1 MLLSLL
7 YALLNKILIIYAKL
21 EGMSTRKRTEL
32 IQATVQEVRK
42 FLAAGILFN
51 EKVAA
56 DLGLN
61 GTDLQFLNMLELEGS
76 ATPGDL
82 ARYSGLTTGGVTV
95 VLDRLEKAGYVRRA
109 PNPKDRR
116 SNIIR
121 PVPAR
126 LLELYLIYKSKGDL
140 VVEALSEFS
149 DRELQVILRFLQ
161 KAHG

>member
-1 MLLSLL
+1 
-7 YALLNKILIIYAKL
+7 
-21 EGMSTRKRTEL
+21 MSTRKRSEL
-32 IQATVQEVRK
+32 IQSMVLEVRR

-56 DLGLN
+56 ELGLN
-61 GTDLQFLNMLELEGS
+61 GTDVQLLNLLELQGW

-82 ARYSGLTTGGVTV
+82 ARWSGLTTGGVTV
-95 VLDRLEKAGYVRRA
+95 AVDRLEKAGYVKRQ

-126 LLELYLIYKSKGDL
+126 LLELYLIYKSKGEL
-140 VVEALSEFS
+140 VVSVLSKFN
-149 DRELQVILRFLQ
+149 DRELQVIMSFLMRTN
-161 KAHG
+161 GSGTES

>member
-1 MLLSLL
+1 
-7 YALLNKILIIYAKL
+7 
-21 EGMSTRKRTEL
+21 MSTRKRSEL
-32 IQATVQEVRK
+32 IQSMVLEVRR

-56 DLGLN
+56 ELGLN
-61 GTDLQFLNMLELEGS
+61 GTDLQLLNLLELQGS

-82 ARYSGLTTGGVTV
+82 ARWSGLTTGGVTV
-95 VLDRLEKAGYVRRA
+95 AVDRLEKAGYVKRQ

-126 LLELYLIYKSKGDL
+126 LLELYLIYKSKGEL
-140 VVEALSEFS
+140 VVSVLSKFN
-149 DRELQVILRFLQ
+149 DRELQVIMSFLMRTN
-161 KAHG
+161 GSGTES

>member
-1 MLLSLL
+1 
-7 YALLNKILIIYAKL
+7 
-21 EGMSTRKRTEL
+21 MSSRKRSEL
-32 IQATVQEVRK
+32 IEVMVQEVRK

-56 DLGLN
+56 ELGLN
-61 GTDLQFLNMLELEGS
+61 GTDLQFLNLLELQGS

-82 ARYSGLTTGGVTV
+82 ARWSGLTTGGVTV
-95 VLDRLEKAGYVRRA
+95 AVDRLEKAGYVKRQ

-126 LLELYLIYKSKGDL
+126 LLELYLIYKSKGEL
-140 VVEALSEFS
+140 VVSVLSKFS
-149 DRELQVILRFLQ
+149 DRELEVIRRFL
-161 KAHG
+161 KRTNGAEPAS

>member
-1 MLLSLL
+1 M
-7 YALLNKILIIYAKL
+7 
-21 EGMSTRKRTEL
+21 
-32 IQATVQEVRK
+32 VQEVRK

-56 DLGLN
+56 ELGLN
-61 GTDLQFLNMLELEGS
+61 GTDLQFLNLLELQGS

-82 ARYSGLTTGGVTV
+82 ARWSGLTTGGVTV
-95 VLDRLEKAGYVRRA
+95 AVDRLEKAGYVKRQ

-126 LLELYLIYKSKGDL
+126 LLELYLIYKSKGEL
-140 VVEALSEFS
+140 VVSVLSKFS
-149 DRELQVILRFLQ
+149 DRELEVIRRFL
-161 KAHG
+161 KRTNGAEPAS

>member
-1 MLLSLL
+1 
-7 YALLNKILIIYAKL
+7 
-21 EGMSTRKRTEL
+21 MSTRKRSEL
-32 IQATVQEVRK
+32 IEAMVQEVRK

-56 DLGLN
+56 ELGLN
-61 GTDLQFLNMLELEGS
+61 GTDLQFLNLLELQGS

-82 ARYSGLTTGGVTV
+82 ARWSGLTTGGVTV
-95 VLDRLEKAGYVRRA
+95 AVDRLEKAGYVKRQ

-126 LLELYLIYKSKGDL
+126 LLELYLIYKSKGEL
-140 VVEALSEFS
+140 VVSVLSKFS
-149 DRELQVILRFLQ
+149 DRELEVIRRFL
-161 KAHG
+161 KRTNGAEPAS

>member
-1 MLLSLL
+1 
-7 YALLNKILIIYAKL
+7 
-21 EGMSTRKRTEL
+21 MSTRKRTEL